1 MADRSVT
8 YPFVSGIDS
17 AKSVRLAGPRAHMEP
32 TSRRPVYGGLGS
44 LSGGM
49 DPLRQPQDGALRL
62 RAESARVSS
71 IEAYLPGGSLL
82 EPEDARLTGSTR
94 SLRRRLLG
102 LNLAAAALTTTL
114 DTIRNAPLV
123 AAKAA
128 TSVMPKATRRPKVA

>member
-1 MADRSVT
+1 
-8 YPFVSGIDS
+8 
-17 AKSVRLAGPRAHMEP
+17 VRLRGSLARTEP
-32 TSRRPVYGGLGS
+32 ASRRPVYGGMGS
-44 LSGGM
+44 LSRGM
-49 DPLRQPQDGALRL
+49 DPLRQPQDGVL
-62 RAESARVSS
+62 RARPESGRVSS

-102 LNLAAAALTTTL
+102 LNVATAALTSTL

-128 TSVMPKATRRPKVA
+128 SSVMTKPVRRTKVA

>member
-1 MADRSVT
+1 MADRSVA
-8 YPFVSGIDS
+8 YPFVPGIDS
-17 AKSVRLAGPRAHMEP
+17 GKSARLASSMTRAEP
-32 TSRRPVYGGLGS
+32 ASRRPVYGGQGS

-49 DPLRQPQDGALRL
+49 DPLRQPQDGALRS
-62 RAESARVSS
+62 RAESTRVSS

-102 LNLAAAALTTTL
+102 LNVAAAALTSTFDTL
-114 DTIRNAPLV
+114 RNAPLV

-128 TSVMPKATRRPKVA
+128 SSVLPNPARRTKVA

>member
-1 MADRSVT
+1 MADRSVA
-8 YPFVSGIDS
+8 YPFIAGVESR
-17 AKSVRLAGPRAHMEP
+17 KSVRLVGSLAPTEP
-32 TSRRPVYGGLGS
+32 ASRRPVYGGVGS

-49 DPLRQPQDGALRL
+49 DPLRQPQDGALRA
-62 RAESARVSS
+62 RAESPRVAS

-102 LNLAAAALTTTL
+102 LNVAAAALTSTL

-128 TSVMPKATRRPKVA
+128 SSVVPKPTHRAKVA